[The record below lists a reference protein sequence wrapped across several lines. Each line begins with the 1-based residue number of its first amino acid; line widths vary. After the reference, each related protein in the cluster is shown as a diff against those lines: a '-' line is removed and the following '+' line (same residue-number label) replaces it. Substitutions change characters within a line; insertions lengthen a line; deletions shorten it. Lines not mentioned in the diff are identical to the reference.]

1 MRTHRS
7 KTIRRLIVLLLCGVA
22 SQAAEPLRILFIGNS
37 YTYVNNAPQ
46 IFAQLARA
54 ALPGRQVQA
63 GMVAVGGATLVSL
76 WEHSD
81 ALRALRS
88 SKWDYVVL
96 QENSLLGD
104 ALRDGKFVVNSPDL
118 FHWGVRLFDP
128 EIRRAGAR
136 TVLLLTWSRRN
147 APDQQQDLNYAY
159 DSVARELGAI
169 LAPVGPAW
177 KRAREQDPGL
187 DLYAGDGSH
196 PSPLGSYLLA
206 CVLLDALF
214 PKAGRDLPFEVSG
227 QALGASGVVGATGNT
242 VLVSLPVEQARK
254 LQSVARSVVSELK
267 PTGGYLNSPAPE
279 RPKTVA
285 PDGATIQADQL
296 AGAWTG
302 ELSYYPGPALLDLT
316 LRFQGDKCQG
326 EVSIRLADGRQRFD
340 APLADCAISGPELRF
355 SVATVPLQTL
365 TDRFSGRMVD
375 GRLTGSVERTGREP
389 TNSMTGVWSLH
400 RREEPRPA
408 AR

>member
-1 MRTHRS
+1 M
-7 KTIRRLIVLLLCGVA
+7 RRLIVLLLFGGA
-22 SQAAEPLRILFIGNS
+22 SQAAEPLRVLFIGNS

-104 ALRDGKFVVNSPDL
+104 GLRDGKFVVNSPEL

-128 EIRRAGAR
+128 EIRRAGAH

-147 APDQQQDLNYAY
+147 APDQQEDLNYAY

-187 DLYAGDGSH
+187 ELYAGDGSH

-206 CVLLDALF
+206 CVLLNALF
-214 PKAGRDLPFEVSG
+214 PKAGRDLPFEISG
-227 QALGASGVVGATGNT
+227 PALGASGVVGATGNT
-242 VLVSLPVEQARK
+242 VLVSMPAEQARK

-267 PTGGYLNSPAPE
+267 PTSGYLNS
-279 RPKTVA
+279 RP
-285 PDGATIQADQL
+285 
-296 AGAWTG
+296 
-302 ELSYYPGPALLDLT
+302 
-316 LRFQGDKCQG
+316 
-326 EVSIRLADGRQRFD
+326 
-340 APLADCAISGPELRF
+340 
-355 SVATVPLQTL
+355 
-365 TDRFSGRMVD
+365 
-375 GRLTGSVERTGREP
+375 
-389 TNSMTGVWSLH
+389 H
-400 RREEPRPA
+400 
-408 AR
+408 